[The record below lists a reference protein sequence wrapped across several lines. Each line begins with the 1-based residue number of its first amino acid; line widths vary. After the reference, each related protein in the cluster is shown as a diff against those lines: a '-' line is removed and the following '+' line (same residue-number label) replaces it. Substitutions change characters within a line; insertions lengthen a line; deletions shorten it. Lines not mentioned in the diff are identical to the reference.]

1 MKKKLTQQQNIDEL
15 TDKYKLSKAQQAL
28 NELKATQTK
37 DKVWINSKK
46 YFPKHPVIYIE
57 VDKDFT
63 TKQIIE
69 RLEILLNL

>member
-1 MKKKLTQQQNIDEL
+1 MKKKITKEQNIDEL
-15 TDKYKLSKAQQAL
+15 TDRHKVSKAQQAL

-46 YFPKHPVIYIE
+46 YFPKHPIIYIE
-57 VDKDFT
+57 VDKDCT

-69 RLEILLNL
+69 RLERLLKV